1 MVISAAARAAAR
13 IVAKASG
20 VKKITK
26 AKVRKHV
33 GSIEKHKEI
42 HHAKVIEKDAV
53 KVDGKTGFNRDKEY
67 QEGKYELERQAV
79 NKDLEQYGPDYPF
92 TKEEWAHDLAR
103 AKAGFRKSPAYKA
116 GIRDPF
122 EIDPS
127 VSKHPI
133 VSSFITMRGPAKAK
147 PKGKVKLSIEKHTER
162 EKTQQKF
169 PEDPYA
175 HLPDSAIDL
184 QQREESRIKFSTLL
198 YGKFRPGEEILATN
212 VKTRL
217 AKTPKHKL
225 KYESAELK
233 ILFPE
238 DIHFH
243 PPQPSPRPH
252 MSMKPD
258 KHVMPPEI
266 SKVFGTK
273 RAISYSKKRVSTKG
287 DTETTKKKKYELEVY
302 TTFTTDGPIKI
313 IDKPPISNDGTSWI
327 GFFLAYPRSGK
338 WFGRKRIGISLTGKA
353 QTKRTKGGKTVY
365 QTQDHVAIDDAYFG
379 VSFKPRDSVADKR
392 LKGAGVFNNPSAE
405 LPDRGFGK
413 WYGYGISLGK
423 PRKLPEVVLEPW
435 EQTMKPKVVKLP
447 LPTRF
452 EVATGV
458 TVATGVSFAAI
469 VGTTKHR
476 KHGVDRKPRRNPFF
490 RQPSGKLIP

>member
-1 MVISAAARAAAR
+1 MVISAVARAAAR
-13 IVAKASG
+13 IAVKARG

-53 KVDGKTGFNRDKEY
+53 KVDGKTDFNRGKEY
-67 QEGKYELERQAV
+67 QEGKYEFERQAV

-147 PKGKVKLSIEKHTER
+147 PKGKVKLTIEKHSER
-162 EKTQQKF
+162 QKTMQAF
-169 PEDPYA
+169 PKDPNTPSPQEA
-175 HLPDSAIDL
+175 EHADSNPFW
-184 QQREESRIKFSTLL
+184 FSTPL
-198 YGKFRPGEEILATN
+198 YGKFRPGEEILGTN

-217 AKTPKHKL
+217 AITPKHEL

-243 PPQPSPRPH
+243 PPPH
-252 MSMKPD
+252 PSMKPE
-258 KHVMPPEI
+258 KHVMPAAI
-266 SKVFGTK
+266 GDVFGPK

-302 TTFTTDGPIKI
+302 TTFTNIKPFHI
-313 IDKPPISNDGTSWI
+313 IDKPPISNDAIESTFGI
-327 GFFLAYPRSGK
+327 FLAYPRGGK

-365 QTQDHVAIDDAYFG
+365 QTQDHAAIDDAYFG

-392 LKGAGVFNNPSAE
+392 LKDAGVFNNPLAE
-405 LPDRGFGK
+405 LPDRGFGV
-413 WYGYGISLGK
+413 SSGK

-458 TVATGVSFAAI
+458 TVATGVSFAA
-469 VGTTKHR
+469 VAGTTKHR
-476 KHGVDRKPRRNPFF
+476 KHGVDRKHRRNPFF